1 VDTFRHDLRFALR
14 LLAKD
19 RAYALAVI
27 LTLAL
32 CLGANAAVFA
42 VVQSV
47 LIRPLP
53 YPDADRIVFTYDA
66 FPGAG
71 VERAGASVPNHYDR
85 RTMTDVFESLA
96 LYQFGGVR
104 VGEGR
109 PRRASRR

>member
-1 VDTFRHDLRFALR
+1 MDTLRHDLRFALR

-53 YPDADRIVFTYDA
+53 YPES
-66 FPGAG
+66 P
-71 VERAGASVPNHYDR
+71 ASSSC
-85 RTMTDVFESLA
+85 T
-96 LYQFGGVR
+96 
-104 VGEGR
+104 
-109 PRRASRR
+109 RASPEQASNGRACRFRTTSITKR